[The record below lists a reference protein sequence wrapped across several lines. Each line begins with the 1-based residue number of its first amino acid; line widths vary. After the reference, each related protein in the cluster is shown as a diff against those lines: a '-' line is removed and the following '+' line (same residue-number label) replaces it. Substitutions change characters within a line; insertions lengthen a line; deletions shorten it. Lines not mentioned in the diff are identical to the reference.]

1 MGVKNNGLRGECP
14 HRWSNGCSCFCNPRK
29 RALRPAEQAV
39 RLKGP
44 AVLPRLLPLIFEL
57 PMNDVTRILSAA
69 EQGDPAAAAE
79 LLPLVYQE
87 LRKLAAAKLT
97 QERPG
102 QTLDATGLVHEA
114 YLRLVGPRTDKT
126 WQNRRHF
133 FAAAAEAMRRILID
147 NARRKKRL
155 KRGGDLRRV
164 DQDEIAS
171 SNSEPP
177 DRLLAINDA
186 ISQLALADP
195 EAVEVVKLRIFVGFS
210 IAEAADALGISRA
223 TAYRHWTYAKAWLK
237 LALQEEDESKD
248 LDE

>member
-1 MGVKNNGLRGECP
+1 MR
-14 HRWSNGCSCFCNPRK
+14 S
-29 RALRPAEQAV
+29 AEQAV

-44 AVLPRLLPLIFEL
+44 AVLSKLLPLIFEL
-57 PMNDVTRILSAA
+57 PMNNVTRILSAA

-87 LRKLAAAKLT
+87 LRQLAAAKLT

-155 KRGGDLRRV
+155 KHGGDLRRV
-164 DQDEIAS
+164 DQGEIAS
-171 SNSEPP
+171 SNAEPP

-195 EAVEVVKLRIFVGFS
+195 EAVEVVKLAHFRRLFDRGSRRRVGDLSSNRLSSLDLCQGMAETRIARG
-210 IAEAADALGISRA
+210 GRYRQGSR
-223 TAYRHWTYAKAWLK
+223 
-237 LALQEEDESKD
+237 
-248 LDE
+248 

>member
-1 MGVKNNGLRGECP
+1 MIRTVSQAQSECYPPQVRRGTGGV
-14 HRWSNGCSCFCNPRK
+14 
-29 RALRPAEQAV
+29 V
-39 RLKGP
+39 R
-44 AVLPRLLPLIFEL
+44 IIEL

-69 EQGDPAAAAE
+69 ERGDPAAAAE

-114 YLRLVGPRTDKT
+114 YLRLVGPRADKT
-126 WQNRRHF
+126 WQNSRHF

-164 DQDEIAS
+164 DQDEMAA

-210 IAEAADALGISRA
+210 IAEVADALGISRA

-237 LALQEEDESKD
+237 LALQEEDESQN